1 MRLVLSTLVAVLL
14 TQPALAFVAQNGLVV
29 EPRGESRFEIP
40 YRGLSGDSDFWC
52 AAGDYVLR
60 ELSLAPSTRIYR
72 LNSPPRRAGQ
82 GITFSLSSEGA
93 KRPGFFILSR
103 DKGLSASFA
112 RSFCDAKGLIS
123 R

>member
-1 MRLVLSTLVAVLL
+1 MRLILTTIAAVFLA
-14 TQPALAFVAQNGLVV
+14 QPSLAFVSQNGLVV
-29 EPRGESRFEIP
+29 EPRGESRFDIP

-60 ELSLAPSTRIYR
+60 ELNLAPSTRIYR

-82 GITFSLSSEGA
+82 GISFSLSPEGA

-103 DKGLSASFA
+103 DRGVSAAFA
-112 RSFCDAKGLIS
+112 RSFCETNGLIN